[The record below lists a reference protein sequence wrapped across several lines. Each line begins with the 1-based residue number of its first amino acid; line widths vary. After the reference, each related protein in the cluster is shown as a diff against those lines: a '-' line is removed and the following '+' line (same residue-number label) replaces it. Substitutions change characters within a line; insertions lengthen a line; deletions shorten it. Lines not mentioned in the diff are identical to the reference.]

1 MFCSCWP
8 AGQSLF
14 GQQVRGVRRPRHRQA
29 GTFAAAAR
37 IPRNRTPPPHAHLC
51 STMTMATRG
60 DGAKAGS
67 LVPCHGVPPRPVPE
81 RRSRPAIGCKRD
93 SAASNAP
100 SWPEPPGP
108 AVAAGCRR
116 GPRRQPAGWQ
126 WVLRDTSLSNPSRDR
141 RGETGPAARD
151 GLRGTVMVD
160 ARGGARVECA
170 VRPRRPQPPPSAAR
184 RHGGRFS
191 GRRAAASRWRRMG
204 LPQEHMAFEHC

>member
-14 GQQVRGVRRPRHRQA
+14 GQQVHGVRRPGPGH

-67 LVPCHGVPPRPVPE
+67 LVPCHGRGVPRSSVPG
-81 RRSRPAIGCKRD
+81 RFPSGRGSRPAIGCKRD

-100 SWPEPPGP
+100 SWPEPFGP
-108 AVAAGCRR
+108 AVAAGC
-116 GPRRQPAGWQ
+116 RQPAGWQ
-126 WVLRDTSLSNPSRDR
+126 WVLR
-141 RGETGPAARD
+141 
-151 GLRGTVMVD
+151 GT
-160 ARGGARVECA
+160 ECNNS
-170 VRPRRPQPPPSAAR
+170 QDSD
-184 RHGGRFS
+184 
-191 GRRAAASRWRRMG
+191 
-204 LPQEHMAFEHC
+204 L